1 MDSNCYD
8 TYCPRCDAPVCAQLE
23 ERRESLPI
31 NGEEVFFQAT
41 VAVCPRCGEVIGD
54 SRIDQRNF
62 ERADEAYRHLHGIP
76 TRQQIKSIRARYG
89 MSLREFSRYLGF
101 GEQTYASYE
110 RSAIPDTLHSRMIR
124 LASTPEG
131 ARCLIPLAEGS
142 ISRKSLRLAQA
153 FAHEGDPASP
163 ADSETPDPRTQRS

>member
-1 MDSNCYD
+1 
-8 TYCPRCDAPVCAQLE
+8 
-23 ERRESLPI
+23 
-31 NGEEVFFQAT
+31 
-41 VAVCPRCGEVIGD
+41 
-54 SRIDQRNF
+54 
-62 ERADEAYRHLHGIP
+62 
-76 TRQQIKSIRARYG
+76 

-142 ISRKSLRLAQA
+142 ISKKSLQLALA
-153 FAHEGDPASP
+153 FARQGETSAP
-163 ADSETPDPRTQRS
+163 ADSETAEPRARQS